1 MPARITVTIPTTNA
15 QTLTS
20 ISAGVSGVGLGLLL
34 LNFLLQDGGNQ
45 VLRTGL
51 REQTSRLLTFR
62 QVELVRVLAGVSV
75 SVLASNQYQH
85 SQQQESHGHWISLP
99 TILAF
104 RISFTSR
111 SCFSFKLRITTP
123 MVMQRIMVMV
133 IRSPTMRAVRSADAI
148 GSSTIPPLFRE
159 PELETPRV
167 PLSCP

>member
-1 MPARITVTIPTTNA
+1 MKNTMPARITVTIPTTNA

-34 LNFLLQDGGNQ
+34 LNFLLQDRGNQ

-85 SQQQESHGHWISLP
+85 SQQQESHGH
-99 TILAF
+99 
-104 RISFTSR
+104 
-111 SCFSFKLRITTP
+111 
-123 MVMQRIMVMV
+123 
-133 IRSPTMRAVRSADAI
+133 
-148 GSSTIPPLFRE
+148 
-159 PELETPRV
+159 
-167 PLSCP
+167 